1 MQHTFLRA
9 KIIFLKSEM
18 GWKEY
23 KNAILFM
30 KILLNIYINSLKGK
44 Y

>member
-1 MQHTFLRA
+1 MQHIFLIA

-18 GWKEY
+18 GCS
-23 KNAILFM
+23 M
-30 KILLNIYINSLKGK
+30 KILLNMFINSLKGK